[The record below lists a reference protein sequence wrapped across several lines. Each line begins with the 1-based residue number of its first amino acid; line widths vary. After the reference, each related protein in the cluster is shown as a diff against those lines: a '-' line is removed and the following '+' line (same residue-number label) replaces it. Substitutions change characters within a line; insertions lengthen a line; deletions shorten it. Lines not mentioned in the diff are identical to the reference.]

1 MKRSRTCLNLFE
13 LDTPAA
19 PKRTC
24 SLPSNLGSFSSSSIS
39 SSSSFSLSVRQNQ
52 ERLLF
57 LQQHA
62 ASTLAQGT
70 AAAPATIADG
80 AFVVESIVR
89 SQRSL
94 NEITIHEG
102 QQFIGQESNEA
113 ATAVPQQQSLA
124 ARVQSSEQQKQQQQ
138 QQPLSLFGG
147 AVIGSLFEDG
157 GDSSDY
163 FCGVDSSDEADEDST
178 VIAASA
184 AAECA
189 ISTTC
194 DSSRGAECA
203 RQVSDADDNNASCAR
218 QVSDSSSSS
227 CSSASGSGAIGGFG
241 AERYAFEGD
250 DDSIIGIAAD
260 PFVDLDTA
268 AAAGLSFSLPAAHH
282 WGGGGGG
289 GGGVLV
295 PPQPLV
301 AATGPHAGG
310 SWQPAAAGAPRVSVR
325 ISGGGGG
332 VGTSRERSMT
342 VPPPWPATML
352 PTSALMNG
360 WSAGPIAGA
369 GHSGDGGNSWR
380 RQRQGGRRRCR
391 GDSGRDGSGEEDD
404 GSLVSAAVGLSDDA
418 KMLIGMNRLRLVDLA
433 PENASF

>member
-24 SLPSNLGSFSSSSIS
+24 SLPSNLGSFSSSSS
-39 SSSSFSLSVRQNQ
+39 SSSCGSSGSSFVVRQNQ

-57 LQQHA
+57 LQQHE

-80 AFVVESIVR
+80 NFVVESIVR

-113 ATAVPQQQSLA
+113 ATAVPQQQSFA
-124 ARVQSSEQQKQQQQ
+124 ARVQYSEQQQQQQQQ

-163 FCGVDSSDEADEDST
+163 FCGVDSSDEADEDRT

-189 ISTTC
+189 TSTTC
-194 DSSRGAECA
+194 DSGRGAECA

-227 CSSASGSGAIGGFG
+227 CSSISNGSSGSSGSSGSGVIGGVG

-250 DDSIIGIAAD
+250 DDGIIGTAAD
-260 PFVDLDTA
+260 PLVDFDTA

-282 WGGGGGG
+282 WGGRG
-289 GGGVLV
+289 GGGVVV

-310 SWQPAAAGAPRVSVR
+310 SWQPAAAGAPREVGVRGGLLGRGRVCFPLSVVR
-325 ISGGGGG
+325 RA
-332 VGTSRERSMT
+332 VMK
-342 VPPPWPATML
+342 
-352 PTSALMNG
+352 PTQQAKSAP
-360 WSAGPIAGA
+360 S
-369 GHSGDGGNSWR
+369 
-380 RQRQGGRRRCR
+380 Q
-391 GDSGRDGSGEEDD
+391 
-404 GSLVSAAVGLSDDA
+404 
-418 KMLIGMNRLRLVDLA
+418 
-433 PENASF
+433 

>member
-24 SLPSNLGSFSSSSIS
+24 SLPSNLGSFSSSSIG
-39 SSSSFSLSVRQNQ
+39 SSSFSLSVRQNQ

-80 AFVVESIVR
+80 KFVVESIVR

-102 QQFIGQESNEA
+102 QQFIGQENNEA

-124 ARVQSSEQQKQQQQ
+124 ARVQSSEQQQ

-178 VIAASA
+178 VIDASA

-203 RQVSDADDNNASCAR
+203 RQVSDADDNSASCAR

-227 CSSASGSGAIGGFG
+227 CSSSSNGSSGSGSGSGVIGGVG
-241 AERYAFEGD
+241 AERYVFEGD
-250 DDSIIGIAAD
+250 DDGIIGTAAD
-260 PFVDLDTA
+260 RFVDLDTA

-282 WGGGGGG
+282 WGGGG
-289 GGGVLV
+289 VVV

-332 VGTSRERSMT
+332 GGGVVGTSRERSMT
-342 VPPPWPATML
+342 VPPPWPATMV

-380 RQRQGGRRRCR
+380 RQRQR
-391 GDSGRDGSGEEDD
+391 
-404 GSLVSAAVGLSDDA
+404 
-418 KMLIGMNRLRLVDLA
+418 
-433 PENASF
+433 

>member
-24 SLPSNLGSFSSSSIS
+24 SLPSNLGSFSISSIG

-80 AFVVESIVR
+80 KFVVESIVR

-94 NEITIHEG
+94 NEITILEG

-113 ATAVPQQQSLA
+113 ATAVPQHQSLA
-124 ARVQSSEQQKQQQQ
+124 ARVQSSQQQQQ

-147 AVIGSLFEDG
+147 AVIGGLFEDG

-194 DSSRGAECA
+194 DGSRGVECA
-203 RQVSDADDNNASCAR
+203 RQVSDADDNSASCAR

-227 CSSASGSGAIGGFG
+227 CSSGSSGSGSGSGVIGGVG

-250 DDSIIGIAAD
+250 DDGIIGTAAD
-260 PFVDLDTA
+260 PFVDLD
-268 AAAGLSFSLPAAHH
+268 
-282 WGGGGGG
+282 
-289 GGGVLV
+289 
-295 PPQPLV
+295 
-301 AATGPHAGG
+301 
-310 SWQPAAAGAPRVSVR
+310 
-325 ISGGGGG
+325 
-332 VGTSRERSMT
+332 
-342 VPPPWPATML
+342 
-352 PTSALMNG
+352 
-360 WSAGPIAGA
+360 
-369 GHSGDGGNSWR
+369 
-380 RQRQGGRRRCR
+380 
-391 GDSGRDGSGEEDD
+391 
-404 GSLVSAAVGLSDDA
+404 
-418 KMLIGMNRLRLVDLA
+418 
-433 PENASF
+433 

>member
-24 SLPSNLGSFSSSSIS
+24 SLPSNLGSFSSSSCGS
-39 SSSSFSLSVRQNQ
+39 SGSSFSISVRQNQ

-80 AFVVESIVR
+80 KFVVESIVR
-89 SQRSL
+89 SQGSL

-113 ATAVPQQQSLA
+113 ATAVPQQQSFA
-124 ARVQSSEQQKQQQQ
+124 AGVQSPEQQQQQ

-147 AVIGSLFEDG
+147 AVIGNLFEDG

-178 VIAASA
+178 VIVASA

-227 CSSASGSGAIGGFG
+227 NGSSGSGSSGSGSGVIGGVG
-241 AERYAFEGD
+241 AETYAFEGD
-250 DDSIIGIAAD
+250 DDGIIGTAAD

-268 AAAGLSFSLPAAHH
+268 AAAGL
-282 WGGGGGG
+282 
-289 GGGVLV
+289 
-295 PPQPLV
+295 
-301 AATGPHAGG
+301 
-310 SWQPAAAGAPRVSVR
+310 
-325 ISGGGGG
+325 
-332 VGTSRERSMT
+332 
-342 VPPPWPATML
+342 
-352 PTSALMNG
+352 
-360 WSAGPIAGA
+360 
-369 GHSGDGGNSWR
+369 
-380 RQRQGGRRRCR
+380 
-391 GDSGRDGSGEEDD
+391 
-404 GSLVSAAVGLSDDA
+404 
-418 KMLIGMNRLRLVDLA
+418 
-433 PENASF
+433 

>member
-24 SLPSNLGSFSSSSIS
+24 SLPSNLGSFSSSSCGS
-39 SSSSFSLSVRQNQ
+39 SGSSFSISVRQNQ

-70 AAAPATIADG
+70 AAAPATITDG
-80 AFVVESIVR
+80 KFVVESIVR

-113 ATAVPQQQSLA
+113 ATAVPQQQSLTA
-124 ARVQSSEQQKQQQQ
+124 DVQSSEQQQQQQQRQ

-178 VIAASA
+178 AIAASA

-203 RQVSDADDNNASCAR
+203 RQVSDADDNIASCAR

-227 CSSASGSGAIGGFG
+227 CSSSSSSSNGSSGSGSSGSGSGVIGGVG
-241 AERYAFEGD
+241 AETYAFEGD
-250 DDSIIGIAAD
+250 DDGIIGTAAD

-289 GGGVLV
+289 GVVV
-295 PPQPLV
+295 PSQPLV

-332 VGTSRERSMT
+332 GGNVGTSRERSMT
-342 VPPPWPATML
+342 V
-352 PTSALMNG
+352 
-360 WSAGPIAGA
+360 
-369 GHSGDGGNSWR
+369 
-380 RQRQGGRRRCR
+380 
-391 GDSGRDGSGEEDD
+391 
-404 GSLVSAAVGLSDDA
+404 
-418 KMLIGMNRLRLVDLA
+418 
-433 PENASF
+433 